1 MAFSINQA
9 LGPFPQILQLEAKR
23 AQLLAANIANADTPN
38 YKARDINF
46 KAALQA
52 IEGQPPSLPLVP
64 PSTGPAIQPSDAA
77 MQPRVMY
84 QVPFQPSLDGN
95 TVDLQRNE
103 AEFGQNALRYQA
115 TLTFLGSRISGLRKA
130 LTGQ

>member
-9 LGPFPQILQLEAKR
+9 FGIFPQALQLESKR
-23 AQLLAANIANADTPN
+23 AELLASNIANADTPG

-52 IEGQPPSLPLVP
+52 AQGQGGSLPLTRTSPEHMEPAGSSATNP
-64 PSTGPAIQPSDAA
+64 PVLYQQPL
-77 MQPRVMY
+77 
-84 QVPFQPSLDGN
+84 QPSLDGN
-95 TVDLQRNE
+95 TVDLQRNQAAYGE
-103 AEFGQNALRYQA
+103 NALRYQA

>member
-1 MAFSINQA
+1 MPFSIDQA
-9 LGPFPQILQLEAKR
+9 FGIFPRALQLASKR
-23 AQLLAANIANADTPN
+23 AELLASNIANADTPG

-52 IEGQPPSLPLVP
+52 AQGHHTNLALTITNPRD
-64 PSTGPAIQPSDAA
+64 IQPNN
-77 MQPRVMY
+77 QPSAPSVKY

-103 AEFGQNALRYQA
+103 AEFGENALRYQA
-115 TLTFLGSRISGLRKA
+115 AVTFLGGRITGLRKA
-130 LTGQ
+130 LTGK